1 LTEKSEPATT
11 IGVEPKETGVGSN
24 FVSNYPP
31 YSFWRTESL
40 ADVYQALEGA
50 PDPQAPLGLYV
61 HIPFCRRRCKFC
73 YYKVFTD
80 KNASEVQR
88 YVDAVLAEAAIFAQR
103 AAFAGRSLRFV
114 YFGGGTPSYISA
126 RHLESLFNGLKAI
139 LNWDEVQEVT
149 FECEPGTLTLPKLET
164 IRRVGVTRVSLGIEN
179 FNDRILE
186 ENGRAHLTKEIY
198 RVEPWIRNLEF
209 DQLNIDL
216 IAGMVGETWET
227 WKDSVRKT
235 IEMDPDSVTIYQM
248 ELPFNT
254 VYSRR
259 LLDGSAV
266 PIADW
271 STKRAWHDYAF
282 HELAQ
287 VGYETSSAYTMV
299 KSGRDGRFVYRDSV
313 WHGCDLLG
321 IGISSFGHVGGVHFQ
336 NLSQWEPYLQKIE
349 AGELALERA
358 FDTDPDERQTRET
371 ILLLKRGHLEVDY
384 FKKKHGIDILE
395 KFRSAFERLRERG
408 MLDFDSEM
416 VRLTRDGLLRVDQL
430 LPEFYAERYQNVRY
444 T

>member
-1 LTEKSEPATT
+1 MTEKSEPATT

-31 YSFWRTESL
+31 YSFWRTENL
-40 ADVYQALEGA
+40 ADVHRALDGA
-50 PDPQAPLGLYV
+50 PDPQSPLGLYV

-80 KNASEVQR
+80 KNAAEVQR
-88 YVDAVLAEAAIFAQR
+88 YVDAVLAEAEIFARR
-103 AAFAGRSLRFV
+103 AAFSGRSLRFV

-126 RHLESLFNGLKAI
+126 RHLESLFNGLKRI
-139 LNWDEVQEVT
+139 LNWDDVQEVT

-179 FNDRILE
+179 FDDAILE

-198 RVEPWIRNLEF
+198 RAEPWIRNLDF

-254 VYSRR
+254 VYSQR
-259 LLDGSAV
+259 LLDGSTV

-282 HELAQ
+282 SELADA
-287 VGYETSSAYTMV
+287 GFETSSAYTMV

-321 IGISSFGHVGGVHFQ
+321 IGVSSFGHVGGVHFQ
-336 NLSQWEPYLQKIE
+336 NLSQWEPYLQKVE

-358 FDTDPDERQTRET
+358 FDTAPEERQTRET

-408 MLDFDSEM
+408 MLDFDSRV
-416 VRLTRDGLLRVDQL
+416 VRLTREGLLRVDQL